1 MPVARLD
8 HDGQTPRA
16 APGCQTELSG
26 RIPLRELLGRMTT
39 GQSGRGRKMEANK
52 KGFKGVWLCA
62 AIYESSELSA
72 VEKLLL
78 AEIDALTTDTDAC
91 YATNAHFSERLGV
104 TVTRVDHLLGKLT
117 RLGYIVRVS
126 FDGRVTRRVLAPE
139 YSSNPGHSIALIGAE
154 RRQSSIAEKSRAA
167 LRKIAGLHI

>member
-1 MPVARLD
+1 
-8 HDGQTPRA
+8 
-16 APGCQTELSG
+16 
-26 RIPLRELLGRMTT
+26 
-39 GQSGRGRKMEANK
+39 MEANK

-62 AIYESSELSA
+62 AIYEASELSA

-91 YATNAHFSERLGV
+91 YASNAHFSERLGV

-126 FDGRVTRRVLAPE
+126 FDGRVARRVLAPE

-167 LRKIAGLHI
+167 LRKIAGLYI

>member
-1 MPVARLD
+1 M
-8 HDGQTPRA
+8 Q
-16 APGCQTELSG
+16 
-26 RIPLRELLGRMTT
+26 
-39 GQSGRGRKMEANK
+39 ANR

-62 AIYESSELSA
+62 AIYESQELSA

-154 RRQSSIAEKSRAA
+154 RRQSSSVTNHRAA
-167 LRKIAGLHI
+167 LQKRAGQRCEK